1 MSVNRYQMIAI
12 DFDGTLLTPAGKVS
26 PRTRSAIRRVLDAGW
41 LVCFATGRNIT
52 ESRVILDAVDHYPT
66 AVFAGGAIVIDTNA
80 RITMH
85 RTTIEP
91 NLARELTAFLDSHG
105 MAAMAL
111 QDVES
116 AGVDYF
122 LSAAHAIDPGTQAWM
137 TMTRAKVQTVE
148 RLSEHDHEHTMR
160 LSVVGPPGQIAIVE
174 QQLAE
179 KFGDRIFSYLVHVPA
194 VGVDVIEVFDPS
206 VNKWAGI
213 LKVAEHHGIDPAHII
228 AVGDDTN
235 DLAML
240 HGAGLG
246 VVMGNARDEIKAI
259 AGRVIGS
266 NADDG
271 LAEFLDELADARA
284 VMPLAEVDQVA

>member
-1 MSVNRYQMIAI
+1 MSVDRFKMIAI
-12 DFDGTLLTPAGKVS
+12 DFDGTLLSPSGKVS
-26 PRTRSAIRRVLDAGW
+26 PRTRDALRRVLDAGW

-52 ESRVILDAVDHYPT
+52 ESRVILDAVNHYPS
-66 AVFAGGAIVIDTNA
+66 AVFAGGAIVIDTDA
-80 RITMH
+80 RVTLH
-85 RTTIEP
+85 RTTVEP
-91 NLARELTAFLDSHG
+91 ALARELSAFLDGHG
-105 MAAMAL
+105 LAAMAL

-116 AGVDYF
+116 AGVDYYVSKASK
-122 LSAAHAIDPGTQAWM
+122 LDPGTQAWM
-137 TMTRAKVQTVE
+137 KMTRASVHTVD
-148 RLSEHDHEHTMR
+148 RLADHDHQHTMR
-160 LSVVGPPGQIAIVE
+160 LSVVGPPGKIAVVE
-174 QQLAE
+174 QQLLE
-179 KFGDRIFSYLVHVPA
+179 RFGDRIFSYLVHVPA

-213 LKVAEHHGIDPAHII
+213 LKIADRHGVDPADII

-266 NADDG
+266 NANDG

-284 VMPLAEVDQVA
+284 VMPLTEVDQVA